1 MLLGEVFYLE
11 GTLHRLVPSPLDPC
25 VLMLLEGGEAGE
37 PKGYL
42 AVHVDDILVIAPA
55 EVNKMLQSRIGELF
69 PIDDWLED
77 SFEYVGSV
85 INVDDSGVSITQ
97 AGFTDG
103 RLFTVDVPRAQK
115 GTEPATEEQAI
126 DNRSLIGAL
135 SWLSSQS
142 RPDLLC
148 GVALSQQLQRA
159 PLTEDVRFVPALG
172 KGQGVPGQRHLP
184 APGVPGQR
192 HLPGLPRRCV
202 GQCRA
207 RGN

>member
-1 MLLGEVFYLE
+1 MWYDRLSSVLLGEVFYLE

-37 PKGYL
+37 PNGYL

-55 EVNKMLQSRIGELF
+55 D

-103 RLFTVDVPRAQK
+103 RLFTVDVPRA
-115 GTEPATEEQAI
+115 
-126 DNRSLIGAL
+126 
-135 SWLSSQS
+135 
-142 RPDLLC
+142 
-148 GVALSQQLQRA
+148 
-159 PLTEDVRFVPALG
+159 
-172 KGQGVPGQRHLP
+172 
-184 APGVPGQR
+184 
-192 HLPGLPRRCV
+192 
-202 GQCRA
+202 
-207 RGN
+207 